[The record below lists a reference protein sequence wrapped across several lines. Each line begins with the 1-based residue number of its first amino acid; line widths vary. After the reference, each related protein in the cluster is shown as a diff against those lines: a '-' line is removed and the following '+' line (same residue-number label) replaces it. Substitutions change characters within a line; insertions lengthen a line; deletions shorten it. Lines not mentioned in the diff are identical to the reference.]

1 MKRKKPFKTLLSLT
15 TRLFPT
21 LGDCVYETIYF
32 IQRGMRGWSTRDCW
46 NVDSHLSEII
56 PEMLRWLKENKHG
69 VPNDFVKAAKSM
81 RPQNDASPPG
91 DYADSDLAQGE
102 ILYNAMLDEII
113 DGFESY
119 RKVENRWECTAEE
132 FRENE
137 KIWRAKFL
145 RGMELLTKHY
155 ETLWD

>member
-1 MKRKKPFKTLLSLT
+1 MKRKNPFKTLLSLT
-15 TRLFPT
+15 ARLFPT

-32 IQRGMRGWSTRDCW
+32 VQRGVYGWSTRDCW

-69 VPNDFVKAAKSM
+69 VPNDFVEAAKKM
-81 RPQNDASPPG
+81 RKGNDASATV
-91 DYADSDLAQGE
+91 DYDDADLEQGK

-113 DGFESY
+113 AGFESH
-119 RKVENRWECTAEE
+119 RKIVNRWEYSPEE
-132 FRENE
+132 FRANE
-137 KIWRAKFL
+137 KTWQANFH

>member
-1 MKRKKPFKTLLSLT
+1 MKRKSPFKTLLSLT
-15 TRLFPT
+15 DRLFPT
-21 LGDCVYETIYF
+21 FGDCVYEIIYF
-32 IQRGMRGWSTRDCW
+32 VQRGVYGWSIRDCW

-69 VPNDFVKAAKSM
+69 VPNDFVEAAKKM
-81 RPQNDASPPG
+81 RKGNDASATA
-91 DYADSDLAQGE
+91 DYDDAVLEQGE

-113 DGFESY
+113 AGFESY
-119 RKVENRWECTAEE
+119 QKLESPWEYTAEE
-132 FRENE
+132 FRANE
-137 KIWRAKFL
+137 KMWRANFH